1 MPSNIDLQKFLNEI
15 AVQKGIYNNSA
26 QALASKGVLEDRMVS
41 GHYVPKINLAPVFAY
56 LNSKQSL
63 DDNYGQLQQAIN
75 QQNSQIEQT
84 LGDAETAGAFSPVAQ
99 TPQQM
104 EDPNYSSYGQRV
116 KLAERLNQLGS
127 PFGGQILS
135 ASKPPT
141 TNPLND
147 YLRMLSATR
156 ADETAAYTRARN
168 EKRDVTSDE
177 HWRMSF
183 EATQAQREAT
193 AAAQAQREA
202 IAAYTRARN
211 EKRDVTSD
219 EHWRMS
225 FEATQAQRDAT
236 LELARSNQG
245 LLEQNREDTQS
256 LARDKEQQDR
266 IDKFTK
272 ESQGIDQLFGTVENL
287 KNLYERA
294 GTSEIPGLG
303 ALGTVQG
310 LFDDN
315 AKLNS
320 SEYKELINSFIQTLS
335 GLASSAQQ
343 DLRISQQELVDS
355 LSDSTIFYK
364 HLPTL
369 IEKLNAKRNQV
380 LNYLG
385 PDTPE
390 RQALADKLSTRL
402 KAPLS
407 SVNEVAT
414 PKGKSVVKRLMDNPF
429 PSPDEDTG
437 NNVTDEQFQ
446 KLLQEGHIKLA
457 PPK

>member
-156 ADETAAYTRARN
+156 ADET
-168 EKRDVTSDE
+168 
-177 HWRMSF
+177 
-183 EATQAQREAT
+183 
-193 AAAQAQREA
+193 
-202 IAAYTRARN
+202 AAYTRARN